1 MRLSAGANRSASAW
15 HLWPRTRL
23 GCSWPQAFDAVD
35 ATLVHSA
42 VATLFRVRRTLVV
55 ACVLLALGSPAS
67 SQQRR
72 WQIKPET
79 LPNWSQVELLS
90 EGLIARD
97 AEVRA
102 RAEAEL
108 LAMGK
113 PALHPLLIIGRRD
126 LPQSAAV
133 QQIWP
138 KFGDAFISE
147 VIELEVNSLAP
158 CQVAA
163 GMGASLIPRL
173 VKLIERDDPF
183 SYPGEAFAFCVLRQL
198 GREAVPALIELVRNQ
213 ELEPGKRA
221 IAITALVDTRD
232 ERVAPVLLEQLDGTR
247 GMVRA
252 SAAGLARLKD
262 PRVLPKLAQMA
273 QDQGGPASFRETAL
287 LGLGGLYSK
296 EFRDVIARA
305 AWQDEDMSVR
315 KAAANALTGRG
326 DRVAERI
333 GGRYFPIYRN
343 LLFSYYEW
351 GPRLAWGAL
360 FVGLAVWL
368 AARHKW
374 AVGLALG
381 LIVGIYWGF
390 FARDVWIR
398 TETWLLAAYVPLT
411 LLGLLTFGCS
421 SRAMRVVLAWALAD
435 TLAPLGT
442 MLLPIVG
449 PWAVMIPGWG
459 PYAFPVIALLGLY
472 HTRETDP
479 GTLARDR
486 AATGAIAATFYLSYA
501 VSFAAL
507 WGHFGF

>member
-1 MRLSAGANRSASAW
+1 MLTPPRFLFAVGAPSRV
-15 HLWPRTRL
+15 TR
-23 GCSWPQAFDAVD
+23 A
-35 ATLVHSA
+35 
-42 VATLFRVRRTLVV
+42 LVV

-67 SQQRR
+67 GQLKR
-72 WQIKPET
+72 WQVQPET

-90 EGLIARD
+90 KGLIASD
-97 AEVRA
+97 PDVRR
-102 RAEAEL
+102 RAEADL

-113 PALHPLLIIGRRD
+113 PALHPLLFLGTRD
-126 LPQSAAV
+126 LPQATAV
-133 QQIWP
+133 QQVWP

-147 VIELEVNSLAP
+147 TIELEMSHPLV
-158 CQVAA
+158 CQAA
-163 GMGASLIPRL
+163 TRLGASLISSL
-173 VKLIERDDPF
+173 VKLIEKDDSF
-183 SYPGEAFAFCVLRQL
+183 SYPGEVFGFCVLRKF
-198 GREAVPALIELVRNQ
+198 GKDAVPALIELVRNQ
-213 ELEPGKRA
+213 QLEPRKRGKA
-221 IAITALVDTRD
+221 IAALVDTED
-232 ERVAPVLLEQLDGTR
+232 ERAALVLLEGLSDTDP
-247 GMVRA
+247 GMVQA
-252 SAAGLARLKD
+252 FSEGLSRLKD
-262 PRVLPKLAQMA
+262 PRVLPKLVEMA
-273 QDQGGPASFRETAL
+273 QDQGQIASYRETAL
-287 LGLGGLYSK
+287 LGLGGLYSR
-296 EFRDVIARA
+296 EFRDVIAHA

-315 KAAANALTGRG
+315 KAAANALIGRG
-326 DRVAERI
+326 DPVAERI

-360 FVGLAVWL
+360 FVGLAAWL
-368 AARHKW
+368 AARRNW
-374 AVGLALG
+374 AAGVAFGVMVG
-381 LIVGIYWGF
+381 VYWGF

-449 PWAVMIPGWG
+449 PWAMAIPGWG
-459 PYAFPVIALLGLY
+459 PYAFPVIALLGLF
-472 HTRETDP
+472 HFRETDP

-507 WGHFGF
+507 WGRFGF